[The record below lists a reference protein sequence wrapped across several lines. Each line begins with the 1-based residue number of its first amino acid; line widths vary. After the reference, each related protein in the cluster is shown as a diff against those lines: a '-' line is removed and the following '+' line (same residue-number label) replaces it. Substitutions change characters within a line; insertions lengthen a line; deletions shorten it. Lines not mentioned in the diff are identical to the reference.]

1 MEEKNKLQHV
11 QVPNDMGRHDLTIY
25 DQLIYA
31 TIKRFQTGIVKN
43 PKISMSEIIKI
54 SGLGRNMVFEGI
66 QRLVS
71 AGYIKILN
79 SNYGRG
85 RTNQYAF
92 DPYKKFEVFDYKFL
106 DKEDLTAKEKAYIIA
121 LQQKMFKDIP
131 GKGKISMTNEEISKE
146 TNLSMYEI
154 GKLNKSLIDKG
165 YLTILSNQV
174 VDRKTGLKKDLK
186 VIDLEGLE
194 QMVIWKLKEHEAQ
207 LELQKE
213 INAQQR
219 EVNLQQEELNQE
231 ILKRL
236 TILESTGKLN
246 EKLMKDNQAKDR
258 EIQELK
264 KQLNQQIQY
273 KF

>member
-1 MEEKNKLQHV
+1 MKEENLQHV
-11 QVPNDMGRHDLTIY
+11 QVPNNMIDHNLTIY

-31 TIKRFQTGIVKN
+31 TIKRFQTKIIKN
-43 PKISMSEIIKI
+43 PKVSFNDIIKI
-54 SGLGRNMVFEGI
+54 SGLGRNMVFEGV
-66 QRLVS
+66 QRLINS
-71 AGYIKILN
+71 GYIKVLN
-79 SNYGRG
+79 SHQGRG

-121 LQQKMFKDIP
+121 IQQKMFKDIP

-146 TNLSMYEI
+146 TSLSMYEV
-154 GKLNKSLIDKG
+154 GKLNRSLSDKG
-165 YLTILSNQV
+165 YLTILSNQI
-174 VDRKTGLKKDLK
+174 VDKKTGLKKDLK

-194 QMVIWKLKEHEAQ
+194 QMIIWKLKDHEAQ

-213 INAQQR
+213 INAQQK
-219 EVNLQQEELNQE
+219 EVNLQQEEVNQE
-231 ILKRL
+231 IFKRL
-236 TILESTGKLN
+236 AILESTGKLN
-246 EKLMKDNQAKDR
+246 EKLLKDNQAKDK

-264 KQLNQQIQY
+264 AKLNQQQY

>member
-1 MEEKNKLQHV
+1 MEETNLQHV
-11 QVPNDMGRHDLTIY
+11 QVPNDMVDHNLTIY

-31 TIKRFQTGIVKN
+31 TIKRFQTGVIKN
-43 PKISMSEIIKI
+43 PKVSISDIVKK
-54 SGLGRNMVFEGI
+54 SGLGRNTVFDGI
-66 QRLVS
+66 QRLID
-71 AGYIKILN
+71 AGYIKVLN
-79 SNYGRG
+79 ANYGRG

-146 TNLSMYEI
+146 TNLSMYEVS
-154 GKLNKSLIDKG
+154 KLNRSLIDKN
-165 YLTILSNQV
+165 YLTILSNQII
-174 VDRKTGLKKDLK
+174 DKKTGLKKDLK

-194 QMVIWKLKEHEAQ
+194 QMIIWKLKDHEAQ

-219 EVNLQQEELNQE
+219 EVNLQQEEVNQE
-231 ILKRL
+231 IFKRL
-236 TILESTGKLN
+236 AALESTGKLN
-246 EKLMKDNQAKDR
+246 EKLLKDNQEKDR
-258 EIQELK
+258 EIRELK
-264 KQLNQQIQY
+264 KKLNNQIKY